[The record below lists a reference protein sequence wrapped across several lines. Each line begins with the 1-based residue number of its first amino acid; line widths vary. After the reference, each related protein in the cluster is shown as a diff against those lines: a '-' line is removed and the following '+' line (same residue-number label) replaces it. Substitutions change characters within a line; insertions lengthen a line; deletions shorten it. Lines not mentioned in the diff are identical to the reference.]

1 MTGRIR
7 WQSGM
12 LRIALG
18 TGVALGAGV
27 APGII
32 AAASAFTPPA
42 PIAFDGGPLGTLQ
55 LSGGADGYA
64 AALTGAGSGASPG
77 LLGTDRSA
85 GVEFLNGLI
94 EVQKS
99 TGLVQFTVQAGS
111 TGTLT
116 LGTRPTQTSVQTVST
131 GPLYTGYLTLAPS
144 SHFSVSA
151 GQLPSLEGYE
161 SAIDWNNS
169 NLLMT
174 DIFYVEN
181 TQNVGVT
188 ANATFGPV
196 AANLTFGDGFDT
208 NVWNFL
214 QASATYTI
222 NSSNAVTVFGATN
235 LGQTGLRAHIYGSAS
250 LPYSQSTV
258 GAYGANYVNSSM
270 IGAYY
275 SFTWGNL
282 NLVPEVQYVW
292 AKPNAALVTPGSASM
307 TGFSSN
313 FGAAL
318 FADYQFGKSPYSLG
332 AWVQYFSSNG
342 PDTWFLNPGAQGV
355 GVSIAPT
362 WQYKHL
368 FVRGD
373 LGVIHLT
380 ALGTPGSVG
389 YGSGGTGRNQ
399 ATFLVETGVLF

>member
-18 TGVALGAGV
+18 TGIALGAGA

-32 AAASAFTPPA
+32 AAASAFALPT

-55 LSGGADGYA
+55 LSCGADGYA
-64 AALTGAGSGASPG
+64 AALTGAGSRASPG

-116 LGTRPTQTSVQTVST
+116 LGTKPTQTSVQTLST
-131 GPLYTGYLTLAPS
+131 GPLYAGYLTLAPS

-151 GQLPSLEGYE
+151 GQLPSQEGYE

-174 DIFYVEN
+174 DLFFVEN

-196 AANLTFGDGFDT
+196 AANLTFGHGFDT

-214 QASATYTI
+214 QASATDRVHGRSRWT
-222 NSSNAVTVFGATN
+222 AMPHRT
-235 LGQTGLRAHIYGSAS
+235 
-250 LPYSQSTV
+250 
-258 GAYGANYVNSSM
+258 
-270 IGAYY
+270 
-275 SFTWGNL
+275 
-282 NLVPEVQYVW
+282 
-292 AKPNAALVTPGSASM
+292 
-307 TGFSSN
+307 
-313 FGAAL
+313 
-318 FADYQFGKSPYSLG
+318 
-332 AWVQYFSSNG
+332 
-342 PDTWFLNPGAQGV
+342 
-355 GVSIAPT
+355 APCA
-362 WQYKHL
+362 
-368 FVRGD
+368 R
-373 LGVIHLT
+373 
-380 ALGTPGSVG
+380 
-389 YGSGGTGRNQ
+389 
-399 ATFLVETGVLF
+399 